1 MPMSGVRPNPKKD
14 MDMHVNTMFAA
25 LGRLLA
31 MALLFGIA
39 GIAHGADT
47 LGSNQ
52 SLSPSQYLASGNGSY
67 RFNFQSDG
75 NLVLRRT
82 SDSGVLWASATN
94 GLGGT
99 RLTMQGDGNLVLYTG
114 SNVAVWSSKSVGTGG
129 NRAVMQND
137 GNFAIFN
144 TSNAIVW
151 STGTVQSPEAGTKI
165 AFIGDTN
172 AGSSFQKVLDLIK
185 GEGAQLTIT
194 LGDSVYSGGLEDDW
208 DSKVRNTLGRSD
220 PALVVVGN
228 HDVDDG
234 NWSTIRSYGEA
245 RLGNQTA
252 VRCSGTYG
260 ARATCRLNNVY
271 IVISGIGTRG
281 SASDQEA
288 FIADSLANAPSGA
301 WRICAWHKNQRY
313 MQVGSKT
320 DEVGWTAY
328 ENCRRKGAIIATGHE
343 HSYSRTHLLSN
354 MQNRTVADSSSPYTA
369 INGSTIAFVSGI
381 GGTDIRDQEL
391 SGNWWAKIYTS
402 TQGAKHGALFG
413 TFYADRAE
421 FYLKN
426 IDGTVI
432 ERFTVMKG
440 Y

>member
-1 MPMSGVRPNPKKD
+1 MRSNNVVTALRFLLGL
-14 MDMHVNTMFAA
+14 AA
-25 LGRLLA
+25 L
-31 MALLFGIA
+31 FGLA
-39 GIAHGADT
+39 GIAQAADT
-47 LGSNQ
+47 LVVNK
-52 SLSPSQYLASGNGSY
+52 SLSPNQYLDSGNGSY

-75 NLVLRRT
+75 NLVLRRR
-82 SDSGVLWASATN
+82 SDSVALWASNTN

-99 RLTMQGDGNLVLYTG
+99 RLTMQGNGDLVLYTN
-114 SNVAVWSSKSVGTGG
+114 SNSAVWSTNTSGAGG
-129 NRAVMQND
+129 NRAVMQD
-137 GNFAIFN
+137 DANFTILSS
-144 TSNAIVW
+144 SNAVVW
-151 STGTVQSPEAGTKI
+151 STNTGQQPVAGTKI

-172 AGSSFQKVLDLIK
+172 AGSSFQRVLDLIK
-185 GEGAQLTIT
+185 SEGAQLTIA
-194 LGDSVYSGGLEDDW
+194 LGDTVYSANLEDDW
-208 DSKVRNTLGRSD
+208 DSKVRNTLDRSD

-234 NWSTIRSYGEA
+234 SWSTIRSYGEA
-245 RLGNQTA
+245 RLNNQTA

-260 ARATCRLNNVY
+260 ERATCRLNNVF
-271 IVISGIGTRG
+271 IVVSGIGTRG
-281 SASDQEA
+281 SSSDQEA

-301 WRICAWHKNQRY
+301 WRICAWHKNQRN

-328 ENCRRKGAIIATGHE
+328 ESCRRKGAIIATGHE
-343 HSYSRTHLLSN
+343 HSYSRTHLLSS
-354 MQNRTVADSSSPYTA
+354 MQNRTVADSSSPYTVS
-369 INGSTIAFVSGI
+369 NGNTIAFVAGI

-426 IDGTVI
+426 VDGAVI
-432 ERFTVMKG
+432 ERFTIVKG

>member
-1 MPMSGVRPNPKKD
+1 
-14 MDMHVNTMFAA
+14 MHSNNALTALRFLLGLAA
-25 LGRLLA
+25 L
-31 MALLFGIA
+31 FGLA
-39 GIAHGADT
+39 GIAQAADT
-47 LGSNQ
+47 LVVNQ
-52 SLSPSQYLASGNGSY
+52 SLSPNQYLDSGNGSY

-75 NLVLRRT
+75 NLVLRRR
-82 SDSGVLWASATN
+82 SDSVALWASNTN

-99 RLTMQGDGNLVLYTG
+99 RLTMQSNGDLVLYTN
-114 SNVAVWSSKSVGTGG
+114 SNSAVWSTRTSGAGG
-129 NRAVMQND
+129 NRAVMQGD
-137 GNFAIFN
+137 ANFTILSS
-144 TSNAIVW
+144 SNAVVW
-151 STGTVQSPEAGTKI
+151 STNTGQQPVAGTKI

-172 AGSSFQKVLDLIK
+172 AGSSFQRVLDLIK
-185 GEGAQLTIT
+185 SEGAQLTIA
-194 LGDSVYSGGLEDDW
+194 LGDTVYSANLEDDW

-234 NWSTIRSYGEA
+234 SWSTIRSYGEA
-245 RLGNQTA
+245 RLNNQTA

-260 ARATCRLNNVY
+260 ERATCRLNNVF
-271 IVISGIGTRG
+271 IVVSGIGTRG
-281 SASDQEA
+281 SSSDQEA

-301 WRICAWHKNQRY
+301 WRICAWHKNQRN

-328 ENCRRKGAIIATGHE
+328 ESCRRKGAIIATGHE
-343 HSYSRTHLLSN
+343 HSYSRTHLLSS
-354 MQNRTVADSSSPYTA
+354 MQNRTVADSSSPYTVS
-369 INGSTIAFVSGI
+369 NGNTIAFVAGI

-413 TFYADRAE
+413 TFYPDRAD

-426 IDGTVI
+426 VDGAVI
-432 ERFTVMKG
+432 ERFTIVKG

>member
-1 MPMSGVRPNPKKD
+1 
-14 MDMHVNTMFAA
+14 MHSNNALTALRFLLGLAAMFG
-25 LGRLLA
+25 L
-31 MALLFGIA
+31 A
-39 GIAHGADT
+39 GIAQAADT
-47 LGSNQ
+47 LVVNQ
-52 SLSPSQYLASGNGSY
+52 SLSPNQYLDSGNGSY

-75 NLVLRRT
+75 NLVLRRR
-82 SDSGVLWASATN
+82 SDSVALWASNTN

-99 RLTMQGDGNLVLYTG
+99 RLTMQSNGDLVLYTN
-114 SNVAVWSSKSVGTGG
+114 SNSAVWSTRTSGAGG
-129 NRAVMQND
+129 NRAVMQGD
-137 GNFAIFN
+137 ANFTILSS
-144 TSNAIVW
+144 SNAVVW
-151 STGTVQSPEAGTKI
+151 STNTGQQPVAGTKI

-172 AGSSFQKVLDLIK
+172 AGSSFQRVLDLIK
-185 GEGAQLTIT
+185 SEGAQLTIA
-194 LGDSVYSGGLEDDW
+194 LGDTVYSANLEDDW

-234 NWSTIRSYGEA
+234 SWSTIRSYGEA
-245 RLGNQTA
+245 RLNNQTA

-260 ARATCRLNNVY
+260 ERATCRLNNVF
-271 IVISGIGTRG
+271 IVVSGIGTRG
-281 SASDQEA
+281 SSSDQEA

-301 WRICAWHKNQRY
+301 WRICAWHKNQRN

-343 HSYSRTHLLSN
+343 HSYSRTHLLSS
-354 MQNRTVADSSSPYTA
+354 MQNRTVADSSSPYTVS
-369 INGSTIAFVSGI
+369 NGNTIAFVAGI

-426 IDGTVI
+426 VDGAVI
-432 ERFTVMKG
+432 ERFTIVKG

>member
-1 MPMSGVRPNPKKD
+1 MRSNNVVTALRFLLGL
-14 MDMHVNTMFAA
+14 AA
-25 LGRLLA
+25 L
-31 MALLFGIA
+31 FGLA
-39 GIAHGADT
+39 GIAQAADT
-47 LGSNQ
+47 LVVNK
-52 SLSPSQYLASGNGSY
+52 SLSPNQYLDSGNGSY

-75 NLVLRRT
+75 NLVLRRR
-82 SDSGVLWASATN
+82 SDSVALWASNTN

-99 RLTMQGDGNLVLYTG
+99 RLTMQGNGDLVLYTN
-114 SNVAVWSSKSVGTGG
+114 SNSNSAVWSTNTSGAGG
-129 NRAVMQND
+129 NRAVMQD
-137 GNFAIFN
+137 DANFTILSS
-144 TSNAIVW
+144 SNAVVW
-151 STGTVQSPEAGTKI
+151 STNTGQQPVAGTKI

-172 AGSSFQKVLDLIK
+172 AGSSFQRVLDLIK
-185 GEGAQLTIT
+185 SEGAQLTIA
-194 LGDSVYSGGLEDDW
+194 LGDTVYSANLEDDW
-208 DSKVRNTLGRSD
+208 DSKVRNTLDRSD

-234 NWSTIRSYGEA
+234 SWSTIRSYGEA
-245 RLGNQTA
+245 RLNNQTA

-260 ARATCRLNNVY
+260 ERATCRLNNVF
-271 IVISGIGTRG
+271 IVVSGIGTRG
-281 SASDQEA
+281 SSSDQEA

-301 WRICAWHKNQRY
+301 WRICAWHKNQRN

-328 ENCRRKGAIIATGHE
+328 ESCRRKGAIIATGHE
-343 HSYSRTHLLSN
+343 HSYSRTHLLSS
-354 MQNRTVADSSSPYTA
+354 MQNRTVADSSSPYTVS
-369 INGSTIAFVSGI
+369 NGNTIAFVAGI

-426 IDGTVI
+426 VDGAVI
-432 ERFTVMKG
+432 ERFTIVKG

>member
-1 MPMSGVRPNPKKD
+1 
-14 MDMHVNTMFAA
+14 MHSNNALTALRFLLGLAA
-25 LGRLLA
+25 L
-31 MALLFGIA
+31 FGLA
-39 GIAHGADT
+39 GIAQAADT
-47 LGSNQ
+47 LVVNQ
-52 SLSPSQYLASGNGSY
+52 SLSPNQYLDSGNGSY

-75 NLVLRRT
+75 NLVLRRR
-82 SDSGVLWASATN
+82 SDSVALWASNTN

-99 RLTMQGDGNLVLYTG
+99 RLTMQSNGDLVLYTN
-114 SNVAVWSSKSVGTGG
+114 SNSAVWSTRTSGAGG
-129 NRAVMQND
+129 NRAVMQGD
-137 GNFAIFN
+137 ANFTILSS
-144 TSNAIVW
+144 SNAVVW
-151 STGTVQSPEAGTKI
+151 STNTGQQPVAGTKI

-172 AGSSFQKVLDLIK
+172 AGSSFQRVLDLIK
-185 GEGAQLTIT
+185 SEGAQLTIA
-194 LGDSVYSGGLEDDW
+194 LGDTVYSANLEDDW

-234 NWSTIRSYGEA
+234 SWSTIRSYGEA
-245 RLGNQTA
+245 RLNNQTA

-260 ARATCRLNNVY
+260 ERATCRLNNVF
-271 IVISGIGTRG
+271 IVVSGIGTRG
-281 SASDQEA
+281 SSSDQEA

-301 WRICAWHKNQRY
+301 WRICAWHKNQRN

-328 ENCRRKGAIIATGHE
+328 ESCRRKGAIIATGHE
-343 HSYSRTHLLSN
+343 HSYSRTHLLSS
-354 MQNRTVADSSSPYTA
+354 MQNRTVADSSSPYTVS
-369 INGSTIAFVSGI
+369 NGNTIAFVAGI

-426 IDGTVI
+426 VDGAVI
-432 ERFTVMKG
+432 ERFTIVKG

>member
-1 MPMSGVRPNPKKD
+1 MQFINP
-14 MDMHVNTMFAA
+14 FAA
-25 LGRLLA
+25 LGRLLVIA
-31 MALLFGIA
+31 MLLGMA
-39 GIAHGADT
+39 GIAHAADT

-52 SLSPSQYLASGNGSY
+52 SLTPGQYLASGNAAY
-67 RFNFQSDG
+67 RFYFQTDG
-75 NLVLRRT
+75 NLVLRRL
-82 SDSGVLWASATN
+82 SDSRALWAAATN

-99 RLTMQGDGNLVLYTG
+99 RLTMQSDGNLVLYTG
-114 SNVAVWSSKSVGTGG
+114 GNVAVWSSKTNGSGG

-137 GNFAIFN
+137 GNFVILD
-144 TSNAIVW
+144 SNGASVW
-151 STGTVQSPEAGTKI
+151 STGTSREQGTKI

-172 AGSSFQKVLDLIK
+172 AGSNFQRVLDLIK
-185 GEGAQLTIT
+185 GEGAQLTIA
-194 LGDSVYSGGLEDDW
+194 LGDTVYSANLEDDW

-234 NWSTIRSYGEA
+234 SWSTIRSYGEA
-245 RLGNQTA
+245 RLNNQTA

-260 ARATCRLNNVY
+260 ERATCRLNNVY

-281 SASDQEA
+281 SHSDQEA

-313 MQVGSKT
+313 MQVGSKG

-328 ENCRRKGAIIATGHE
+328 ENCRRRGAIIATGHE
-343 HSYSRTHLLSN
+343 HSYSRTHLLSS
-354 MQNRTVADSSSPYTA
+354 MQNRTVADNTSPYTA
-369 INGSTIAFVSGI
+369 IDGRTIAFVSGI

-391 SGNWWAKIYTS
+391 SGSWWAKIYTS
-402 TQGAKHGALFG
+402 TQGARHGALFG

-432 ERFTVMKG
+432 ERFTVIKG

>member
-1 MPMSGVRPNPKKD
+1 MRSN
-14 MDMHVNTMFAA
+14 HVVTALRFLLGLAA
-25 LGRLLA
+25 L
-31 MALLFGIA
+31 FGLA
-39 GIAHGADT
+39 GIAQAADT
-47 LGSNQ
+47 LVANQ
-52 SLSPSQYLASGNGSY
+52 SLSPNQYLDSGNGSY

-75 NLVLRRT
+75 NLVLRRR
-82 SDSGVLWASATN
+82 SDSVALWASNTN

-99 RLTMQGDGNLVLYTG
+99 RLTMQSNGDLVLYTN
-114 SNVAVWSSKSVGTGG
+114 SNSAVWSTRTSGAGG
-129 NRAVMQND
+129 NRAVMQGD
-137 GNFAIFN
+137 ANFAILSS
-144 TSNAIVW
+144 SNAVVW
-151 STGTVQSPEAGTKI
+151 STNTGQQPVAGTKI

-172 AGSSFQKVLDLIK
+172 AGSSFQRVLDLIK
-185 GEGAQLTIT
+185 SEGAQLTIA
-194 LGDSVYSGGLEDDW
+194 LGDTVYSANLEDDW

-234 NWSTIRSYGEA
+234 SWSTIRSYGEA
-245 RLGNQTA
+245 RLNNQTA

-260 ARATCRLNNVY
+260 ERATCRLNNVF
-271 IVISGIGTRG
+271 IVVSGIGTRG
-281 SASDQEA
+281 SSSDQEA

-301 WRICAWHKNQRY
+301 WRICAWHKNQRN

-328 ENCRRKGAIIATGHE
+328 ESCRRKGAIIATGHE
-343 HSYSRTHLLSN
+343 HSYSRTHLLSS
-354 MQNRTVADSSSPYTA
+354 MQNRTVADSSSPYTVS
-369 INGSTIAFVSGI
+369 NGNTIAFVAGI

-413 TFYADRAE
+413 TFYADRAD

-426 IDGTVI
+426 VDGAVI
-432 ERFTVMKG
+432 ERFTIVKG

>member
-1 MPMSGVRPNPKKD
+1 MRSN
-14 MDMHVNTMFAA
+14 HVVTALRFLLGLAAMFG
-25 LGRLLA
+25 L
-31 MALLFGIA
+31 A
-39 GIAHGADT
+39 GIAQAADT
-47 LGSNQ
+47 LVVNQ
-52 SLSPSQYLASGNGSY
+52 SLSPNQYLDSGNGSY

-75 NLVLRRT
+75 NLVLRRR
-82 SDSGVLWASATN
+82 SDSVALWASNTN

-99 RLTMQGDGNLVLYTG
+99 RLTMQSNGDLVLYTN
-114 SNVAVWSSKSVGTGG
+114 SNSAVWSTRTSGAGG
-129 NRAVMQND
+129 NRAVMQGD
-137 GNFAIFN
+137 ANFAILSS
-144 TSNAIVW
+144 SNAVVW
-151 STGTVQSPEAGTKI
+151 STNTGQQPTAGTKI

-172 AGSSFQKVLDLIK
+172 AGSSFQRVLDLIK
-185 GEGAQLTIT
+185 SEGAQLTIA
-194 LGDSVYSGGLEDDW
+194 LGDTVYSANLEDDW

-234 NWSTIRSYGEA
+234 SWSTIRSYGEA
-245 RLGNQTA
+245 RLNNQTA

-260 ARATCRLNNVY
+260 ERATCRLNNVF
-271 IVISGIGTRG
+271 IVVSGIGTRG
-281 SASDQEA
+281 SSSDQEA

-301 WRICAWHKNQRY
+301 WRICAWHKNQRN

-328 ENCRRKGAIIATGHE
+328 ESCRRKGAIIATGHE
-343 HSYSRTHLLSN
+343 HSYSRTHLLSS
-354 MQNRTVADSSSPYTA
+354 MQNRTVADSSSPYTVS
-369 INGSTIAFVSGI
+369 NGNTIAFVAGI

-413 TFYADRAE
+413 TFYADRAD

-426 IDGTVI
+426 VDGAVI
-432 ERFTVMKG
+432 ERFTIVKG

>member
-1 MPMSGVRPNPKKD
+1 MRSN
-14 MDMHVNTMFAA
+14 HVVTALRFLLGLAAMFG
-25 LGRLLA
+25 L
-31 MALLFGIA
+31 A
-39 GIAHGADT
+39 GIAQAADT
-47 LGSNQ
+47 LVVNQ
-52 SLSPSQYLASGNGSY
+52 SLSPNQYLDSGNGSY

-75 NLVLRRT
+75 NLVLRRR
-82 SDSGVLWASATN
+82 SDSVALWASNTN

-99 RLTMQGDGNLVLYTG
+99 RLTMQSNGDLVLYTN
-114 SNVAVWSSKSVGTGG
+114 SNSAVWSTRTSGAGG
-129 NRAVMQND
+129 NRAVMQGD
-137 GNFAIFN
+137 ANFTILSS
-144 TSNAIVW
+144 SNAVVW
-151 STGTVQSPEAGTKI
+151 STNTGQQPVAGTKI

-172 AGSSFQKVLDLIK
+172 AGSSFQRVLDLIK
-185 GEGAQLTIT
+185 SEGAQLTIA
-194 LGDSVYSGGLEDDW
+194 LGDTVYSANLEDDW

-234 NWSTIRSYGEA
+234 SWSTIRSYGEA
-245 RLGNQTA
+245 RLNNQTA

-260 ARATCRLNNVY
+260 ERATCRLNNVF
-271 IVISGIGTRG
+271 IVVSGIGTRG
-281 SASDQEA
+281 SSSDQEA

-301 WRICAWHKNQRY
+301 WRICAWHKNQRN

-320 DEVGWTAY
+320 DEVGWAAY
-328 ENCRRKGAIIATGHE
+328 ESCRRKGAIIATGHE
-343 HSYSRTHLLSN
+343 HSYSRTHLLSS
-354 MQNRTVADSSSPYTA
+354 MQNRTVADSSSPYTVS
-369 INGSTIAFVSGI
+369 NGNTIAFVAGI

-413 TFYADRAE
+413 TFYADRAD

-426 IDGTVI
+426 VDGAVI
-432 ERFTVMKG
+432 ERFTIVKG